1 MSQLGTLYLIP
12 NTLSSPTDINHDTL
26 NAVLP
31 MQVQTIV
38 HECNYF
44 VVETAKVARQ
54 FLKAVG
60 TQTPLQELHISEL
73 NVKTADDAV
82 KQLLAP
88 VLAGHNLGLL
98 SDAGCPAVADP
109 GARLVEAAHRVG
121 VRVVPLVGPS
131 SILLAL
137 MGSGLNGQK
146 FAFHGYLPIDAAQKT
161 KEIKRLEQE
170 SKAHAQTQMFIETP
184 YRNMQLFEI
193 LLKTLQ
199 PNTCLCVG
207 ADLTLPT
214 EWLRTQTVGEW
225 QKMFKNKGS
234 EMTDLNKRPTM
245 FLFLA

>member
-109 GARLVEAAHRVG
+109 GARLVEAAHRAG

-170 SKAHAQTQMFIETP
+170 SKAHAQTSIGLQGFEQGFK
-184 YRNMQLFEI
+184 QLHIAIRRFDKH
-193 LLKTLQ
+193 LG
-199 PNTCLCVG
+199 LCVG
-207 ADLTLPT
+207 FGLLLQAFDFFGF
-214 EWLRTQTVGEW
+214 LRRIDG
-225 QKMFKNKGS
+225 
-234 EMTDLNKRPTM
+234 
-245 FLFLA
+245 

>member
-1 MSQLGTLYLIP
+1 MSQFGTLYLIP

-31 MQVQTIV
+31 IQVQTIV
-38 HECNYF
+38 HECNHF

-73 NVKTADDAV
+73 NVKTADEV
-82 KQLLAP
+82 VNQLLAP

-109 GARLVEAAHRVG
+109 GARLVEAAHRAG

-146 FAFHGYLPIDAAQKT
+146 FAFHGYLPIDAVQKA

-170 SKAHAQTQMFIETP
+170 SKNHAQTQMFIETP
-184 YRNMQLFEI
+184 YRNMQLFET

-199 PNTCLCVG
+199 SNTRLCVG
-207 ADLTLPT
+207 TDLTLPT

-225 QKMFKNKGS
+225 QKMLKTSGVQ
-234 EMTDLNKRPTM
+234 MVDLNKRPTM

>member
-1 MSQLGTLYLIP
+1 M
-12 NTLSSPTDINHDTL
+12 
-26 NAVLP
+26 
-31 MQVQTIV
+31 
-38 HECNYF
+38 
-44 VVETAKVARQ
+44 
-54 FLKAVG
+54 
-60 TQTPLQELHISEL
+60 
-73 NVKTADDAV
+73 
-82 KQLLAP
+82 
-88 VLAGHNLGLL
+88 GLL

-109 GARLVEAAHRVG
+109 GARLVEAAHRAG

-146 FAFHGYLPIDAAQKT
+146 FAFHGYLPIGAAQKT

-184 YRNMQLFEI
+184 YRNMQLFET

-234 EMTDLNKRPTM
+234 EITDLNKRPTM
-245 FLFLA
+245 FLFIA

>member
-1 MSQLGTLYLIP
+1 MSQFGTLYLIP

-31 MQVQTIV
+31 IQVQTIV
-38 HECNYF
+38 HECNHF

-73 NVKTADDAV
+73 NVKTADEV
-82 KQLLAP
+82 VNQLLAP

-109 GARLVEAAHRVG
+109 GARLVEAAHRAG

-146 FAFHGYLPIDAAQKT
+146 FAFHGYLPIDAVQKA

-170 SKAHAQTQMFIETP
+170 SKNHAQTQMFIETP
-184 YRNMQLFEI
+184 YRNMQLFET

-199 PNTCLCVG
+199 SNTRLCVG
-207 ADLTLPT
+207 TDLTLPT

-225 QKMFKNKGS
+225 QKMLKTGGVQ
-234 EMTDLNKRPTM
+234 MVDLNKRPTM